1 MDFFLKGNYYVSMKS
16 IIFDLDGTLWDPT
29 DVIFRAWHKTINNF
43 NFIKEPVTVEDL
55 QGVFG
60 MQDSL
65 IGEKLFPY
73 LDEKQRNE
81 VITSCF
87 NMENENIKLNGGLLY
102 KNLESVLKELSGK
115 YKLYIVSNCQ
125 SGYIEAFYHYHKL
138 DKYFADFECSGNTGK
153 PKVFNIRAII
163 QRNSIDSPV
172 YVGDTTGDYEA
183 AKGNE
188 IPFIYAKYGFGDVP
202 DSEVV
207 IESIEDLLQLF

>member
-1 MDFFLKGNYYVSMKS
+1 MRDVKS

-29 DVIFRAWHKTINNF
+29 DVIFRAWHETINNF
-43 NFIKEPVTVEDL
+43 SFIKEPITVEDL

-65 IGEKLFPY
+65 IGDKLFPY

-87 NMENENIKLNGGLLY
+87 NMENECIRLSGGLLY
-102 KNLESVLKELSGK
+102 QNLENVLIKLTEK

-125 SGYIEAFYHYHKL
+125 SGYIEAFYQYHKL
-138 DKYFADFECSGNTGK
+138 DKYFEDCECSGNTGK
-153 PKVFNIRAII
+153 PKAFNIRTII
-163 QRNSIDSPV
+163 ERNSIENPV

-183 AKGNE
+183 AKENE
-188 IPFIYAKYGFGDVP
+188 IPFIYAKYGFGDVSEP
-202 DSEVV
+202 DITINSVD
-207 IESIEDLLQLF
+207 DLLQIF